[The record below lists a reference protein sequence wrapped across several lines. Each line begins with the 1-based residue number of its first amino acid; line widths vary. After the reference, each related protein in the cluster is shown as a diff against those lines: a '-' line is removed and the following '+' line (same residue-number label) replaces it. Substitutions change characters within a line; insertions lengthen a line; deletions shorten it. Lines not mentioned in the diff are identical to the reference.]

1 MSKGSVQRPVE
12 DRKEF
17 GRKWDKIFKGK
28 DEKKP
33 NA

>member
-17 GRKWDKIFKGK
+17 ERKWDKIFKG
-28 DEKKP
+28 EKKP